1 MRRDRGRATGTKS
14 LSYRDNRGIE
24 ASERE
29 VTIEIDLQ
37 SDLADGE
44 ACMECL
50 GRVEYVAELELQ
62 APHLLEGVT
71 VAHEDARTH
80 RVRDEEDD

>member
-1 MRRDRGRATGTKS
+1 MGECVVNEGVLPAPNPCPIPTIG
-14 LSYRDNRGIE
+14 GIE

-29 VTIEIDLQ
+29 VTIEIGLQ

-50 GRVEYVAELELQ
+50 GHVEYVAELEL
-62 APHLLEGVT
+62 
-71 VAHEDARTH
+71 
-80 RVRDEEDD
+80 